1 MMTGANPTLRQRQL
15 ANRLRDLRH
24 DSNMSIA
31 EVAEALLCSAA
42 KISRIET
49 AQRRASLRDVRDL
62 CRLYGVEDPSELM
75 ALAKDA
81 REQGWWQDG
90 EDVDFRP
97 VPGLENDAI
106 AISEFETTTIPGLLQ
121 TEDYARAVIQGFLPQ
136 IDPSVREDRVAYRM
150 KRQNVLRKTKPP
162 RYWVLLDE
170 SALHR
175 HIGGEQTMA
184 DQLDQVAEMAA
195 APRIT
200 VQVVPYTV
208 GAHMALDSAFML
220 LEFDPSAGVADT
232 VYMDTLAGQIFQE
245 KPAQLA
251 RFREVLNQL
260 RAVALSPKDSIALVR
275 QRSTAFKG

>member
-1 MMTGANPTLRQRQL
+1 
-15 ANRLRDLRH
+15 
-24 DSNMSIA
+24 
-31 EVAEALLCSAA
+31 
-42 KISRIET
+42 
-49 AQRRASLRDVRDL
+49 
-62 CRLYGVEDPSELM
+62 
-75 ALAKDA
+75 
-81 REQGWWQDG
+81 
-90 EDVDFRP
+90 
-97 VPGLENDAI
+97 
-106 AISEFETTTIPGLLQ
+106 
-121 TEDYARAVIQGFLPQ
+121 
-136 IDPSVREDRVAYRM
+136 
-150 KRQNVLRKTKPP
+150 
-162 RYWVLLDE
+162 
-170 SALHR
+170 
-175 HIGGEQTMA
+175 MA

-245 KPAQLA
+245 KAAQLA